1 LGVAAAVK
9 RIAEQ
14 ERIAVIVE
22 VRLVCRPS
30 AIDIIQIECRTAEV
44 YQCVGIVLLLQA
56 ARRIKRQIVI
66 DELAE
71 IGIKGWYSAFLVVLA
86 DLGIGSDIAAPS
98 FVRLAML
105 SASEAPK
112 VAGAKDLKRRPNF
125 PSNNGEW
132 AVDINPRSGS
142 PCFELMKTVPL
153 ISPDIRLIFDCAT
166 VCREPIRFQNCAHE
180 GPSHRLA
187 S

>member
-1 LGVAAAVK
+1 MGVAAAVK

-105 SASEAPK
+105 SCFGSTEGGWRQGSKEATEFP
-112 VAGAKDLKRRPNF
+112 VEQRRVGCRHQSAKWITML
-125 PSNNGEW
+125 
-132 AVDINPRSGS
+132 
-142 PCFELMKTVPL
+142 
-153 ISPDIRLIFDCAT
+153 
-166 VCREPIRFQNCAHE
+166 
-180 GPSHRLA
+180 
-187 S
+187 